1 MRRGVCKDEASG
13 LHGTMYPRFLT
24 QTMNL
29 PASFRASL
37 TFLLTEATC
46 MSTALPGGVREVPP
60 ELVRNGRAR
69 DGLAAGAQKQ
79 PQDGGLVMRER
90 HEPARRPKV
99 LPFEG
104 DRAPGKVEG
113 AACARENRQGAHL
126 QLLRQ
131 PWLAKE
137 VSAPCQEGRAQGTG
151 RTTGNHGH
159 SRAGKRRR
167 VGGVRDIEVRERV
180 AGTRPFS
187 TREMK
192 RASPQG
198 SPHSFENDGVE
209 SDHLHRVRRVRGRE
223 STRSRS
229 TAYSLGGYAVS
240 SFLCSQ
246 SGPSWP

>member
-1 MRRGVCKDEASG
+1 
-13 LHGTMYPRFLT
+13 MYPRFLT

-46 MSTALPGGVREVPP
+46 MSTALAGGVREVPP

-113 AACARENRQGAHL
+113 AACAERTARARISSSSGSHGSRRKSAHPARKEERRELDGPQAITGTPGPA
-126 QLLRQ
+126 
-131 PWLAKE
+131 
-137 VSAPCQEGRAQGTG
+137 SAA
-151 RTTGNHGH
+151 
-159 SRAGKRRR
+159 
-167 VGGVRDIEVRERV
+167 
-180 AGTRPFS
+180 
-187 TREMK
+187 
-192 RASPQG
+192 AS
-198 SPHSFENDGVE
+198 EACV
-209 SDHLHRVRRVRGRE
+209 
-223 STRSRS
+223 T
-229 TAYSLGGYAVS
+229 
-240 SFLCSQ
+240 
-246 SGPSWP
+246 